1 MYVKKVPDINNNN
14 LVSKVG
20 KSLRKTKL
28 FKILCLL
35 LVLHIKDTKLVNVK
49 FVPFLHC
56 TFCLSIILHNQFM
69 YGCIECIYIYCI
81 MYVYNTLYIH
91 RTTTLIGRD
100 LWNHG
105 ITMYRAIRNLTI
117 MKLVILLLLNISK
130 HPLVPQLLCL
140 MSCLLASSTCSR
152 GTGEE
157 PMEKHPASP
166 DELIEVKF
174 KDHTFPIFC
183 LHTSQNQK

>member
-1 MYVKKVPDINNNN
+1 MY
-14 LVSKVG
+14 
-20 KSLRKTKL
+20 RM
-28 FKILCLL
+28 
-35 LVLHIKDTKLVNVK
+35 H
-49 FVPFLHC
+49 
-56 TFCLSIILHNQFM
+56 
-69 YGCIECIYIYCI
+69 IYIVSYVCI
-81 MYVYNTLYIH
+81 VYTQNYNID
-91 RTTTLIGRD
+91 RTGFMKSWYYNVQGYSESDNYEIG
-100 LWNHG
+100 N
-105 ITMYRAIRNLTI
+105 
-117 MKLVILLLLNISK
+117 LLLLNISK

-183 LHTSQNQK
+183 LHPSQNWICLTESLWDQKLIVLAVFLFSPGTLSSWSSSPRFCPQLRSSRRFP

>member
-1 MYVKKVPDINNNN
+1 
-14 LVSKVG
+14 
-20 KSLRKTKL
+20 
-28 FKILCLL
+28 
-35 LVLHIKDTKLVNVK
+35 
-49 FVPFLHC
+49 
-56 TFCLSIILHNQFM
+56 M
-69 YGCIECIYIYCI
+69 YGCIVCIYILYH
-81 MYVYNTLYIH
+81 MYVLYIH

-105 ITMYRAIRNLTI
+105 ITMYGAIRNMTI

-183 LHTSQNQK
+183 LHPSQNWICLTESLWDQKLIVLAVFLFSPGTLSSWSSSPRFCPQLRSSRQFP